1 MNTANKLTVFRM
13 ILIPFFVLFL
23 LTEFTPYNR
32 LIALIIFAIASITD
46 HLDGRIA
53 RKYNMITTF
62 GKFMD
67 PVADKLLVS
76 SALICLT
83 ALGEIPAWAVIVIIL
98 REFAISG
105 LRLVAAENGSVIAA
119 DGWGKAKTVSQMAA
133 IIILLLNIEQ
143 LYILSQIVFYISV
156 VLTVISLIDFMLK
169 NKDMLITDK

>member
-105 LRLVAAENGSVIAA
+105 LRLVAAENGRVIAA

-169 NKDMLITDK
+169 NKDILITDK